1 MVTIKDT
8 IKLNKQNTLMIAHA
22 GLEGFETPNTLAG
35 TVAAGNRSY
44 WGIEVDL
51 QVTKD
56 KEIVLIHDDNLL
68 ESVGV
73 DVKVSEHTW
82 AELLQYTR
90 YDRREFFGMEEYGIV
105 DEKEITRSDLRIS
118 SFGEYIRIC
127 KKYGKVA
134 VPEIKGRFSPEEI
147 EIMLDVARKQ
157 DYLDHVV
164 FISFGWENLAEIRR
178 REPGQTV
185 QFLTHGGMDTS
196 DEFLDR
202 VAAAGFDL
210 DVHLSNVTE
219 DLVKR
224 CHARGI
230 KLNVWTV
237 DFLSDAEKYVEW
249 GVDYITSH
257 ILE

>member
-1 MVTIKDT
+1 MDT
-8 IKLNKQNTLMIAHA
+8 IKLHKRNTLMIAHA

-35 TVAAGNRSY
+35 VVAAGNRSY

-51 QVTKD
+51 RVTKD

-68 ESVGV
+68 ESTGA

-90 YDRREFFGMEEYGIV
+90 YDRREFFGMEAYGIE
-105 DEKEITRSDLRIS
+105 DDKGKGITRSDLRIS
-118 SFGEYIRIC
+118 SFGEYIRVC

-147 EIMLDVARKQ
+147 GIMLDIVRKQ
-157 DYLDHVV
+157 DYLYRVV

-178 REPGQTV
+178 QQPGQTV
-185 QFLTHGGMDTS
+185 QFLTYAGMDTS

-202 VAAAGFDL
+202 VAAEGFDL

>member
-1 MVTIKDT
+1 MDT
-8 IKLNKQNTLMIAHA
+8 IKINQGNTLMIAHA

-35 TVAAGNRSY
+35 VVAAGNRSY
-44 WGIEVDL
+44 WGIEVDVR
-51 QVTKD
+51 VTKD
-56 KEIVLIHDDNLL
+56 KEIVLTHNDSLM
-68 ESVGV
+68 EAAGV
-73 DVKVSEHTW
+73 DVKVSESTW
-82 AELLQYTR
+82 AELQQYPLID
-90 YDRREFFGMEEYGIV
+90 YREFFGMEEYGLAI
-105 DEKEITRSDLRIS
+105 DKSTTRSDLRIS
-118 SFGEYIRIC
+118 SFGEYIRVC

-134 VPEIKGRFSPEEI
+134 VPEIKGIFSPEDI
-147 EIMLDVARKQ
+147 GIMLDVACKQ
-157 DYLDHVV
+157 NYLDHTV

-185 QFLTHGGMDTS
+185 QFLTGGGMDTS

-219 DLVKR
+219 DFVKR
-224 CHARGI
+224 CHQRGI
-230 KLNVWTV
+230 KLNVWTE
-237 DFLSDAEKYVEW
+237 DFAEAANRYVEW